1 MTGAWRASL
10 RGCCWFAAL
19 LTCIGCHRAPEPAQ
33 FHRFVEEVVPGDRW
47 HEIKVRI
54 GSETRNVLSAPH
66 RTTPKEI
73 EVAEDGTIALGAV
86 MQIDKISADAI
97 GVTIRVQPPP
107 PPDDPSAEPPAT
119 SAYAALPAERDPA
132 VLSAT
137 TVRVLPVGQA
147 GRKVQVSARE
157 VLTLP
162 IEHATHLVPVPRSAQ
177 LEFGIGI
184 EGPNSTAQPHPQPVQ
199 FAVEVLSAEGRTT
212 ILSQTLDPERE
223 LAEPRWVDAT
233 VDLSELAGSDA
244 RFVFRSETTS
254 DTPDE
259 ASEAAVTLANW
270 SPVWSSPILRFAAAR
285 ETDDKPNIIL
295 ISLDTLRADHLG
307 CYGYE
312 RETSSNIDRF
322 ARGAFL
328 FENCIAPSSW
338 TLPSHASVFTGL
350 HPSVHGAI
358 VFLPACRP
366 IRQEEITLAELARQ
380 HGYLTAAYTEGVL
393 VGGSL
398 GFSQGFELYSDGE
411 ATLKGAAEE
420 TFNDAFQWVQT
431 HAGLPFFLFVH
442 TYQTHN
448 PYTPPGQFATMF
460 DTSYTGRVG
469 KDIFNPR
476 MDFSDADKI
485 HLEAL
490 YDGEIAYTDAVV
502 SNFLTRLRKMRLLKN
517 TIVVIFSDHGEEF
530 WDHGGVQHGVTL
542 YDEQLRVPLIIRLAG
557 NRPPTGRE
565 SRQVSLT
572 DLYATIAE
580 LLGIDHDSPSDCMS
594 LTPLMGVSRPGTRY
608 ERTIVVSETCH
619 REHILQ
625 FMKDKWRRYSVRTDA
640 EKYMNTEKY
649 ETEELYNLQ
658 IDPGETNNIAQD
670 NPSSLERYRAL
681 KESFLESVST
691 GQPQPSTTELR
702 TVAFSEEDRRR
713 LRALGYL

>member
-1 MTGAWRASL
+1 MTQEIGKRETRISL
-10 RGCCWFAAL
+10 VTKYVWCIAVLVWTGCQ
-19 LTCIGCHRAPEPAQ
+19 RAPEPVQ

-47 HEIKVRI
+47 HETKAQI
-54 GSETRNVLSAPH
+54 GNETRNVLSAPY
-66 RTTPKEI
+66 RTVPKEI
-73 EVAEDGTIALGAV
+73 EVAEDGTIALSTV
-86 MQIDKISADAI
+86 MQIDKISADAV
-97 GVTIRVQPPP
+97 GVTVRAQPPP
-107 PPDDPSAEPPAT
+107 SRDDPPIEPPAT
-119 SAYAALPAERDPA
+119 SVYVPFARERDPTSLA
-132 VLSAT
+132 ET
-137 TVRVLPVGQA
+137 TVQGLPAGA
-147 GRKVQVSARE
+147 IGRKVRVSARE

-162 IEHATHLVPVPRSAQ
+162 IEHVTQLVTVPRSAQ

-184 EGPNSTAQPHPQPVQ
+184 EGEEATTQPQPVQ
-199 FAVEVLSAEGRTT
+199 FSVEVVSAEQRRT
-212 ILSQTLDPERE
+212 IFSQTLDPEQE

-233 VDLSELAGSDA
+233 VDLSELAEPDV
-244 RFVFRSETTS
+244 RFVFKA
-254 DTPDE
+254 E
-259 ASEAAVTLANW
+259 ASRGDDVVPLHGW
-270 SPVWSSPILRFAAAR
+270 SPVWSSPILRFAAAH
-285 ETDDKPNIIL
+285 EMDDKPNLIL

-312 RETSSNIDRF
+312 RATSPNIDKF
-322 ARGAFL
+322 AGEAFL
-328 FENCIAPSSW
+328 FEHCIAPSSW

-366 IRQEEITLAELARQ
+366 IRQEETTLAELARQ
-380 HGYLTAAYTEGVL
+380 HGYVTAAYTEGVL

-448 PYTPPGQFATMF
+448 PYTPPGRFATMF
-460 DTSYTGRVG
+460 DTDYTGRVG
-469 KDIFNPR
+469 KDIFDPR

-490 YDGEIAYTDAVV
+490 YDEEIAYTDAVLAE
-502 SNFLTRLRKMRLLKN
+502 FLAGLEKLRLLED

-557 NRPPTGRE
+557 NDPPTGRE

-572 DLYATIAE
+572 DLYATITE
-580 LLGIDHDSPSDCMS
+580 LLGIAHQSPPDCMS
-594 LTPLMGVSRPGTRY
+594 LTPLIDVSQPGTRY

-619 REHILQ
+619 RDNILQ
-625 FMKDKWRRYSVRTDA
+625 FMNDRWRRYSVRTDG

-649 ETEELYNLQ
+649 EKEELYNLQ
-658 IDPGETNNIAQD
+658 ADPGETNNIAQD
-670 NPSSLERYRAL
+670 HPSSLERYRAV
-681 KESFLESVST
+681 KESFLESVSA
-691 GQPQPSTTELR
+691 GQPQPPSTELR
-702 TVAFSEEDRRR
+702 TVPFSEEDRRR